1 MPAGFKTIA
10 ITAGVV
16 VFFCGSA
23 AFGRSLY
30 FAAESSAS
38 AVAPRDGRRATVTLA
53 ALSDGNQALTA
64 RFRSVTAASTPGAP
78 GDQTFQDGHP

>member
-23 AFGRSLY
+23 VFGPSLY
-30 FAAESSAS
+30 FAAESSARQS
-38 AVAPRDGRRATVTLA
+38 RLAMGDARTVTPA
-53 ALSDGNQALTA
+53 ALSDGNQARTA
-64 RFRSVTAASTPGAP
+64 RIRSVTAASIPGAP
-78 GDQTFQDGHP
+78 GDQTFQHGHP